1 MTLVLDSLR
10 ITLGQRDLLTISAE
24 IPRGQILTLMGP
36 SGSGKSSLLN
46 AISGHLPRD
55 MMLSG
60 SVMLD
65 GRSVL
70 HLPPNRRNIGMMF
83 QDPYLFPHMSVASN
97 LAYGI
102 PARTRNRSELIS
114 SALRNAELDGYGT
127 HDPAT
132 LSGGQRTRV
141 ALMRCLLAQPRALL
155 LDEPFSN
162 LDMGLRTKIR
172 SFVFREVQRHNLP
185 CILVTHDAADA
196 EATKGPVMTIGQ
208 E

>member
-10 ITLGQRDLLTISAE
+10 ITLGRHELFTISAE
-24 IPRGQILTLMGP
+24 IPPGQILTLMGP

-46 AISGHLPRD
+46 AISGHLPRE
-55 MMLSG
+55 MTLAG
-60 SVMLD
+60 SVTLD
-65 GRSVL
+65 GQSIL
-70 HLPPNRRNIGMMF
+70 HLPPSRRNIGMMF
-83 QDPYLFPHMSVASN
+83 QDPYLFPHMSVAGN

-102 PARTRNRSELIS
+102 PARRRNRNELVAN
-114 SALRNAELDGYGT
+114 ALRHAEMDGYAKR
-127 HDPAT
+127 DPAT
-132 LSGGQRTRV
+132 LSGGQRTRI
-141 ALMRCLLAQPRALL
+141 ALMRCLLAQPKALL

-162 LDMGLRTKIR
+162 LDQTLRTKIR

-196 EATKGPVMTIGQ
+196 EATDGPVIVMGQ